1 MAGLRLYLCLALL
14 EASVV
19 IAKPA
24 LGGGLSSMM
33 NRAKEDMSS
42 AVFGFQYAKQ
52 DRAQSE
58 VRNIQRYKVRVHI
71 GCVDFGKEK

>member
-1 MAGLRLYLCLALL
+1 MRFKLSLCLALL
-14 EASVV
+14 EVSAV

-42 AVFGFQYAKQ
+42 AVFGFSYAKQ

-58 VRNIQRYKVRVHI
+58 VRNIQR
-71 GCVDFGKEK
+71 